1 MNNLNGS
8 NYSVDKDSG
17 AVIFHRS
24 PELLE
29 IIELK
34 NQVKTMNEKLD
45 FLCKLLNKEEH
56 VV

>member
-45 FLCKLLNKEEH
+45 FLCKLSL
-56 VV
+56 

>member
-1 MNNLNGS
+1 MANLNQN
-8 NYSVDKDSG
+8 NYSVDKNSG
-17 AVIFHRS
+17 AVIFHKS

-34 NQVKTMNEKLD
+34 KEIKRVNEKLD
-45 FLCKLLNKEEH
+45 ILCKLLDKDS